1 MKRITLILGA
11 AALTA
16 ISAPITARAQTGC
29 SWWDLS
35 CNGLA
40 ARVVDYGWHMTG
52 RDQYGNVVYV
62 RRLVDSNGNVII
74 EQARRNNYGQYQ
86 MLNTHTIRK
95 GTVYNANGDL
105 CKYESNK
112 AGYKEECKYAR
123 VNRADYHARK
133 YEAPKYKPV
142 KYEAPKYHAPKV
154 IHYDNDV
161 KGPKP
166 HPVDYHAAKV
176 HVEPAHVEK
185 VHVEKVHVE
194 KAHAEKPHDDKGKGP
209 KH

>member
-40 ARVVDYGWHMTG
+40 SRVVDYGWHMTG

-62 RRLVDSNGNVII
+62 RRLVDSNGNVIF
-74 EQARRNNYGQYQ
+74 EQARRNDYGRY
-86 MLNTHTIRK
+86 LVTNTHTIRK
-95 GTVYNANGDL
+95 GTVYGPNGEI
-105 CKYESNK
+105 CKYNSNDK
-112 AGYKEECKYAR
+112 GYKEDCKYAR
-123 VNRADYHARK
+123 VNTVAKIKPVK
-133 YEAPKYKPV
+133 YEAPKYHAPKYKPV
-142 KYEAPKYHAPKV
+142 KYEAPKYKAPKYKA

-166 HPVDYHAAKV
+166 HDVDYHAAKI
-176 HVEPAHVEK
+176 EGPKGKE
-185 VHVEKVHVE
+185 E
-194 KAHAEKPHDDKGKGP
+194 KGKG